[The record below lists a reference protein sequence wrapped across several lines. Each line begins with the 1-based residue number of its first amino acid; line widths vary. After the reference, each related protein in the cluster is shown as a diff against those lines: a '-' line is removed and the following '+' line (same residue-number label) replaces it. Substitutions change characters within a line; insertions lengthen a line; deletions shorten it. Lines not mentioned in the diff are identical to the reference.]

1 MAERRMF
8 AKSIIDS
15 DAFLELP
22 LSSQAL
28 YFHFSMRA
36 DDEGFIN
43 NPRKLLRM
51 VGASEDD
58 YKLLI
63 AKNLILLFE
72 SGIIV
77 IKHWK
82 IHNYIRG
89 DRLHT
94 TKFIEERALLEVK
107 ENGTYEISKDIC
119 REFDKK
125 MSDES
130 PSVVGHSNVEISES
144 KIGKIK
150 ENYENFSEKADNTG
164 LATSDEKIGGK
175 GEEYV
180 SAETCQTCGSPKTGS
195 FAPYDF
201 HATSD
206 GQAEV
211 RLDKDSIGKVSIDK
225 ARYKEKNEANASCE
239 KKDAKTFITITLNDK
254 TEYEITEDD
263 VKEYK
268 ELYPA
273 VDVPQA
279 LRNMKGWCNDH
290 PQKRKTRSGI
300 KRFIGSWLRKEQ
312 DRGGSSKFKE
322 KGWWES

>member
-119 REFDKK
+119 QEFSGR
-125 MSDES
+125 MSDVR
-130 PSVVGHSNVEISES
+130 PSVVGQGNIEITDVKRKES
-144 KIGKIK
+144 K
-150 ENYENFSEKADNTG
+150 EQYVEKAEKTEKSDITG
-164 LATSDEKIGGK
+164 NNDISVENKGTIAMTEIRQSYDSQATDDCHPIDAVSPSD
-175 GEEYV
+175 
-180 SAETCQTCGSPKTGS
+180 C
-195 FAPYDF
+195 
-201 HATSD
+201 
-206 GQAEV
+206 QAEV
-211 RLDKDSIGKVSIDK
+211 RLGKDSIGEASIDK
-225 ARYKEKNEANASCE
+225 ARDKEKNEANASYE
-239 KKDAKTFITITLNDK
+239 KKSGKVFITITLNDK
-254 TEYEITEDD
+254 TEYAITEDE
-263 VKEYK
+263 VAEYK

-290 PQKRKTRSGI
+290 PNKRKTRSGI
-300 KRFIGSWLRKEQ
+300 KRFIGGWLRKEQ
-312 DRGGSSKFKE
+312 DRGGSSARNE